1 MASCLRQSDPWGPVD
16 GVTHPVLN
24 YTVSP
29 YGADSSGLICGF
41 RLGVDGSGVAV
52 DSPQPLDWMGS
63 MTRVMYW

>member
-1 MASCLRQSDPWGPVD
+1 
-16 GVTHPVLN
+16 VLN